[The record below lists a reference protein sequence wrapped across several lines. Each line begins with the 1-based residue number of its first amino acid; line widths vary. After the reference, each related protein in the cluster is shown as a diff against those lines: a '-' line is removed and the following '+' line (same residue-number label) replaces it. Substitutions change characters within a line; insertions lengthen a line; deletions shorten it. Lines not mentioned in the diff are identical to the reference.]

1 MQLTPEQVAQFAEDG
16 YLLLRGALT
25 DADLDP
31 IIAEYEEYIGHR
43 AEELLAAGHISALYV
58 DEPFDRRLISIC
70 REDDA
75 IYRELDIMYLRG
87 RASFEFLR
95 NDRLLDMVESLV
107 GPEITCSPI
116 QHTRA
121 KLPAGVTPSGSDPH
135 VAPWHQDAGVTWEEA
150 DPHFILTVWL
160 PLCAA
165 TPENGCLQILPRAH
179 RNGLV
184 QHHIKQGLGTVII
197 DEEMP
202 QTESLTLPMDKG
214 DVLLMDRDGRTT
226 IGKMSPSLIAA
237 WRKGKLVAQNQPL
250 AELVAVLDRYFDGW
264 IIVADRSLAKQPLT
278 GIYTLTDPKAALQAM
293 AQTQGATLREISPW
307 VLVLSRH

>member
-1 MQLTPEQVAQFAEDG
+1 MHLTPEQVAQFAEDG

-31 IIAEYEEYIGHR
+31 IIAEYEEYIGRR
-43 AEELLAAGHISALYV
+43 AEELLATGHISALYA
-58 DEPFDRRLISIC
+58 DEPFDRRLVSIC

-75 IYRELDIMYLRG
+75 IYRELDIMHLRG

-135 VAPWHQDAGVTWEEA
+135 VAPWHQDAGVTWEDA

-202 QTESLTLPMDKG
+202 QAEALTLPMDQG
-214 DVLLMDRDGRTT
+214 DVLLMDKQTPHRSTPNNADTVRWSMDLRYQETGTPTGRPFYPDFVARSRSNPASELRDYDEWCRR
-226 IGKMSPSLIAA
+226 
-237 WRKGKLVAQNQPL
+237 WV
-250 AELVAVLDRYFDGW
+250 E
-264 IIVADRSLAKQPLT
+264 SLA
-278 GIYTLTDPKAALQAM
+278 AV
-293 AQTQGATLREISPW
+293 QGQRIKSHRWE
-307 VLVLSRH
+307 VVQ

>member
-1 MQLTPEQVAQFAEDG
+1 MQLSPEQVAQFAEDG

-31 IIAEYEEYIGHR
+31 IIAEYEEYIGRR
-43 AEELLAAGHISALYV
+43 AEELLAAGDISALYA

-75 IYRELDIMYLRG
+75 IYKELDIMRLRG

-160 PLCAA
+160 PLGAA
-165 TPENGCLQILPRAH
+165 TPENGCLQIVPRAH

-202 QTESLTLPMDKG
+202 QTAQLTLPMDKG
-214 DVLLMDRDGRTT
+214 DVLLMDKQTPHRSTPNNADMVRWSMDLRYQQTGTPTGRPFHPDFVARSRSNPASELRDYDEWCRRWVE
-226 IGKMSPSLIAA
+226 SL
-237 WRKGKLVAQNQPL
+237 
-250 AELVAVLDRYFDGW
+250 EAVQGQG
-264 IIVADRSLAKQPLT
+264 V
-278 GIYTLTDPKAALQAM
+278 KAHRWAVVQ
-293 AQTQGATLREISPW
+293 
-307 VLVLSRH
+307 

>member
-1 MQLTPEQVAQFAEDG
+1 M
-16 YLLLRGALT
+16 
-25 DADLDP
+25 
-31 IIAEYEEYIGHR
+31 
-43 AEELLAAGHISALYV
+43 AAGHISALYA
-58 DEPFDRRLISIC
+58 DEPFDRRLVSIC

-165 TPENGCLQILPRAH
+165 TSENGCLQILPRAH

-184 QHHIKQGLGTVII
+184 QHHIKQGLGTHRAA
-197 DEEMP
+197 P
-202 QTESLTLPMDKG
+202 HQAGFGHG
-214 DVLLMDRDGRTT
+214 DHRRGN
-226 IGKMSPSLIAA
+226 AA
-237 WRKGKLVAQNQPL
+237 
-250 AELVAVLDRYFDGW
+250 
-264 IIVADRSLAKQPLT
+264 S
-278 GIYTLTDPKAALQAM
+278 
-293 AQTQGATLREISPW
+293 
-307 VLVLSRH
+307 

>member
-16 YLLLRGALT
+16 YLLLRGVLT

-31 IIAEYEEYIGHR
+31 IIAEYEEYIGRR
-43 AEELLAAGHISALYV
+43 AEGLLTAGHISALYA
-58 DEPFDRRLISIC
+58 DEPFDRRLVSIC

-75 IYRELDIMYLRG
+75 IYRELDIMHLRG

-202 QTESLTLPMDKG
+202 HTEALTLPMDKG
-214 DVLLMDRDGRTT
+214 DVLLMDKQTPHRSTPNNADTVRWSMDLRYQETGTPTGRPFHPDFVARSRSNPASELRDYDEWCR
-226 IGKMSPSLIAA
+226 
-237 WRKGKLVAQNQPL
+237 R
-250 AELVAVLDRYFDGW
+250 W
-264 IIVADRSLAKQPLT
+264 IESLAAVQ
-278 GIYTLTDPKAALQAM
+278 GQGFKAHRWEVVQ
-293 AQTQGATLREISPW
+293 
-307 VLVLSRH
+307 

>member
-25 DADLDP
+25 AADLDP
-31 IIAEYEEYIGHR
+31 IIAEYEEYIGFR
-43 AEELLAAGHISALYV
+43 AEELLAAGHISALYA

-75 IYRELDIMYLRG
+75 IYRELDIMHLRG
-87 RASFEFLR
+87 RASFEFLH
-95 NDRLLDMVESLV
+95 NDRLLDIVESLV

-214 DVLLMDRDGRTT
+214 DVLLMDKQTPHRSTPNNADTVRWSMDLRYQETGTPTGR
-226 IGKMSPSLIAA
+226 PFHPDF
-237 WRKGKLVAQNQPL
+237 VARSRSNP
-250 AELVAVLDRYFDGW
+250 ASELRVYDEWCRRWVE
-264 IIVADRSLAKQPLT
+264 SLAAVQGQ
-278 GIYTLTDPKAALQAM
+278 GIKSHRWEVVQ
-293 AQTQGATLREISPW
+293 
-307 VLVLSRH
+307 

>member
-1 MQLTPEQVAQFAEDG
+1 MQLSPEQVAQFAEDG

-31 IIAEYEEYIGHR
+31 IIAEYEEYIGRR
-43 AEELLAAGHISALYV
+43 AEELLAAGDISALYA

-75 IYRELDIMYLRG
+75 IYKELDIMRLRG

-95 NDRLLDMVESLV
+95 NDRLLDLVESLV

-121 KLPAGVTPSGSDPH
+121 KLPAGLTPGGSDPH

-160 PLCAA
+160 PLGAA

-197 DEEMP
+197 DDEMP
-202 QTESLTLPMDKG
+202 QIAQLTLPMDKG
-214 DVLLMDRDGRTT
+214 DVLLMDKQTPHRSTPNNADMVRWSMDLRYQQTGTPTGRPFHPDFVARSRSNPASELRDYDEWCRRWVE
-226 IGKMSPSLIAA
+226 SL
-237 WRKGKLVAQNQPL
+237 
-250 AELVAVLDRYFDGW
+250 EAVQGQG
-264 IIVADRSLAKQPLT
+264 V
-278 GIYTLTDPKAALQAM
+278 KAHRWAVV
-293 AQTQGATLREISPW
+293 E
-307 VLVLSRH
+307 

>member
-1 MQLTPEQVAQFAEDG
+1 MQLTAEQIGQFAEDG

-25 DADLDP
+25 AADLDP

-43 AEELLAAGHISALYV
+43 AAELLAAGHISALYA

-75 IYRELDIMYLRG
+75 IYRELDIMHFRG

-95 NDRLLDMVESLV
+95 NDGLLDMVESLV

-121 KLPAGVTPSGSDPH
+121 KLPTALTPSGSDPH
-135 VAPWHQDAGVTWEEA
+135 VAPWHQDAGVTWAEA

-165 TPENGCLQILPRAH
+165 TPENGCLQILPRTH

-202 QTESLTLPMDKG
+202 QTEVLTLPMDKG
-214 DVLLMDRDGRTT
+214 DVLLMDKQTPHRSTPNNADTVRWSMDLRYQQTGTPTGRPFHPDFVARSRSNPASELRDYDEWCRR
-226 IGKMSPSLIAA
+226 
-237 WRKGKLVAQNQPL
+237 WVA
-250 AELVAVLDRYFDGW
+250 
-264 IIVADRSLAKQPLT
+264 SLAAVQGQ
-278 GIYTLTDPKAALQAM
+278 GIKAHRWAVVQ
-293 AQTQGATLREISPW
+293 
-307 VLVLSRH
+307 

>member
-1 MQLTPEQVAQFAEDG
+1 MQLSPEQVAQFAEDG

-31 IIAEYEEYIGHR
+31 IIAEYEEYIGLR
-43 AEELLAAGHISALYV
+43 AEELLAAGDISALYA

-75 IYRELDIMYLRG
+75 IYKELDIMRLRG

-95 NDRLLDMVESLV
+95 NDRLLDLVESLV

-121 KLPAGVTPSGSDPH
+121 KLPAGLTPGGSDPH

-160 PLCAA
+160 PLGAA

-202 QTESLTLPMDKG
+202 QTAQLTLPMDKG
-214 DVLLMDRDGRTT
+214 DVLLMDKQTPHRSTSNNADMVRWSMDLRYQQTGTPTGRPFHPDFVARSRSNPASELRDYDEWCRRWVE
-226 IGKMSPSLIAA
+226 SL
-237 WRKGKLVAQNQPL
+237 
-250 AELVAVLDRYFDGW
+250 EAVQGQG
-264 IIVADRSLAKQPLT
+264 V
-278 GIYTLTDPKAALQAM
+278 KAHRWAVVQ
-293 AQTQGATLREISPW
+293 
-307 VLVLSRH
+307 

>member
-43 AEELLAAGHISALYV
+43 AEELLAAGDISALYA

-75 IYRELDIMYLRG
+75 IYRELDIMHLRG
-87 RASFEFLR
+87 RASFEFLH

-202 QTESLTLPMDKG
+202 QTEALTLPMDKG
-214 DVLLMDRDGRTT
+214 DVLLMDKQTPHRSTPNNADTVRWSMDLRYQKTGTPTGRPFHPDFVARSRSNPVSELRDYDEWCR
-226 IGKMSPSLIAA
+226 
-237 WRKGKLVAQNQPL
+237 Q
-250 AELVAVLDRYFDGW
+250 W
-264 IIVADRSLAKQPLT
+264 IESLAAVQGQ
-278 GIYTLTDPKAALQAM
+278 GIKSHRWEVVQ
-293 AQTQGATLREISPW
+293 
-307 VLVLSRH
+307 

>member
-1 MQLTPEQVAQFAEDG
+1 MQLSPEQVAQFAENG

-31 IIAEYEEYIGHR
+31 IIAEYEEYIGRR
-43 AEELLAAGHISALYV
+43 AEELLAAGDISDLYA
-58 DEPFDRRLISIC
+58 DEPFDRRLVSIC
-70 REDDA
+70 REDDE
-75 IYRELDIMYLRG
+75 IYRELDIMHLRG
-87 RASFEFLR
+87 RASFEFLC

-121 KLPAGVTPSGSDPH
+121 KLPSGVTPSGSDPH

-179 RNGLV
+179 RNGMV

-214 DVLLMDRDGRTT
+214 DVLLMDKQTRTARRPTTRTRCAGAWICAISRRGRRPVA
-226 IGKMSPSLIAA
+226 PSIPTSWPAA
-237 WRKGKLVAQNQPL
+237 GPIPR
-250 AELVAVLDRYFDGW
+250 
-264 IIVADRSLAKQPLT
+264 
-278 GIYTLTDPKAALQAM
+278 
-293 AQTQGATLREISPW
+293 
-307 VLVLSRH
+307 LS

>member
-1 MQLTPEQVAQFAEDG
+1 MQLIPEQVAQFAEDG
-16 YLLLRGALT
+16 YLLLRGALI

-31 IIAEYEEYIGHR
+31 IIAEYEEYIGRR
-43 AEELLAAGHISALYV
+43 AEELLAAGHISALYA
-58 DEPFDRRLISIC
+58 DESFDRRLVSIC
-70 REDDA
+70 REDEA

-95 NDRLLDMVESLV
+95 NDRLLDMIESLV

-121 KLPAGVTPSGSDPH
+121 KLPAGVTPSGSDSH

-179 RNGLV
+179 QNGLV

-214 DVLLMDRDGRTT
+214 DVLLMDKQTPHRSTPNNADTVRWSMDLRYQETGTPTGRPFYPDFVARSRSNPASELRDYDEWCR
-226 IGKMSPSLIAA
+226 
-237 WRKGKLVAQNQPL
+237 Q
-250 AELVAVLDRYFDGW
+250 W
-264 IIVADRSLAKQPLT
+264 IESLAAVQGQ
-278 GIYTLTDPKAALQAM
+278 GIKPHRWEVVQ
-293 AQTQGATLREISPW
+293 
-307 VLVLSRH
+307 

>member
-31 IIAEYEEYIGHR
+31 IIAEYEEYIGRR
-43 AEELLAAGHISALYV
+43 AEELLAAGDISALYA

-75 IYRELDIMYLRG
+75 IYKELDIMRLRG

-135 VAPWHQDAGVTWEEA
+135 VAPWHEDAGVTWEEA

-160 PLCAA
+160 PLGAA
-165 TPENGCLQILPRAH
+165 TPENGCLQIVPRAH

-202 QTESLTLPMDKG
+202 QTAQLTLPMDKG
-214 DVLLMDRDGRTT
+214 DVLLMDKQTPHRSTPNNADMVRWSMDLRYQQTGTPTGRPFHPDFVARSRSNPASELRDYDEWCRRWVE
-226 IGKMSPSLIAA
+226 SL
-237 WRKGKLVAQNQPL
+237 
-250 AELVAVLDRYFDGW
+250 EAVQGQG
-264 IIVADRSLAKQPLT
+264 V
-278 GIYTLTDPKAALQAM
+278 KAHRWAVVQ
-293 AQTQGATLREISPW
+293 
-307 VLVLSRH
+307 

>member
-1 MQLTPEQVAQFAEDG
+1 MQLSPEQVTQFAEDG

-25 DADLDP
+25 GADLDP

-43 AEELLAAGHISALYV
+43 AEELLAAGHISALYA

-165 TPENGCLQILPRAH
+165 TPENGCLQILPRVH

-202 QTESLTLPMDKG
+202 QTEALTLPMDKG
-214 DVLLMDRDGRTT
+214 DVLLMDKQTPHRSTPNNADTVRWSMDLRYQQTGTPTGRPFYPDFVARSRSNPASELRDYDEWCRQ
-226 IGKMSPSLIAA
+226 
-237 WRKGKLVAQNQPL
+237 WV
-250 AELVAVLDRYFDGW
+250 E
-264 IIVADRSLAKQPLT
+264 SLAAVQGQ
-278 GIYTLTDPKAALQAM
+278 GIKSHRWEVVQ
-293 AQTQGATLREISPW
+293 
-307 VLVLSRH
+307 

>member
-1 MQLTPEQVAQFAEDG
+1 MQLTPEQVAQFAENG

-31 IIAEYEEYIGHR
+31 IIAEYEEYIGRR
-43 AEELLAAGHISALYV
+43 AEELLAAGHISALYA
-58 DEPFDRRLISIC
+58 DESFDRRLVSVC

-75 IYRELDIMYLRG
+75 IYKELDIMHLRG

-95 NDRLLDMVESLV
+95 NDRLLDLVESLV

-116 QHTRA
+116 QHIRA
-121 KLPAGVTPSGSDPH
+121 KLPAGVTPSGSDSH

-202 QTESLTLPMDKG
+202 QTEALTLPMDKG
-214 DVLLMDRDGRTT
+214 DVLLMNKQTPHRSTPNNADTVRWSMDLRYQETGTPTGRPFHPDFVARSRSNPVSELRDYDEWCRR
-226 IGKMSPSLIAA
+226 
-237 WRKGKLVAQNQPL
+237 WV
-250 AELVAVLDRYFDGW
+250 E
-264 IIVADRSLAKQPLT
+264 SLAAVQEQ
-278 GIYTLTDPKAALQAM
+278 GVKAHRWEVVQ
-293 AQTQGATLREISPW
+293 
-307 VLVLSRH
+307 

>member
-1 MQLTPEQVAQFAEDG
+1 MQLSPKQVAQFAEDG

-31 IIAEYEEYIGHR
+31 IIAEYEGYIGCR
-43 AEELLAAGHISALYV
+43 AEELLAAGHISSLYA

-75 IYRELDIMYLRG
+75 IYRELDIMHLRG

-214 DVLLMDRDGRTT
+214 DVLLMDKQTPHRSTPNNADTVRWSMDLRYQETGTPTGRPFYPDFVARSRSNPASELRDYDEWCRQ
-226 IGKMSPSLIAA
+226 
-237 WRKGKLVAQNQPL
+237 WV
-250 AELVAVLDRYFDGW
+250 E
-264 IIVADRSLAKQPLT
+264 SLAAVQGQ
-278 GIYTLTDPKAALQAM
+278 GIKSHRWEVVQ
-293 AQTQGATLREISPW
+293 
-307 VLVLSRH
+307 

>member
-31 IIAEYEEYIGHR
+31 IIAEYEEYIGRR
-43 AEELLAAGHISALYV
+43 AEELLAAGDISALYA
-58 DEPFDRRLISIC
+58 DEPFDRRLVSIC

-75 IYRELDIMYLRG
+75 IYRELDIMHLRG
-87 RASFEFLR
+87 RASFEFLH
-95 NDRLLDMVESLV
+95 NDHLLDLVESLV

-116 QHTRA
+116 QHIRA
-121 KLPAGVTPSGSDPH
+121 KLPSGVTPSGSDPH

-160 PLCAA
+160 PLGAA
-165 TPENGCLQILPRAH
+165 TPENGCLQILPCAH

-214 DVLLMDRDGRTT
+214 DVLLMDKQTPHRSTPNNADTVRWSMDLRYQQTGTPTGRPFHPDFVARSRANPASELRDYDEWCRQ
-226 IGKMSPSLIAA
+226 
-237 WRKGKLVAQNQPL
+237 WV
-250 AELVAVLDRYFDGW
+250 D
-264 IIVADRSLAKQPLT
+264 SLAAVQ
-278 GIYTLTDPKAALQAM
+278 GQGFKAHRWEVVQ
-293 AQTQGATLREISPW
+293 
-307 VLVLSRH
+307 

>member
-31 IIAEYEEYIGHR
+31 IIAEYEEYIGRR
-43 AEELLAAGHISALYV
+43 AEELLAAGHISALYA

-75 IYRELDIMYLRG
+75 IYKELDIMHLRG

-197 DEEMP
+197 DDEMP
-202 QTESLTLPMDKG
+202 QIAQLTLPMDKG
-214 DVLLMDRDGRTT
+214 DVLLMDKQTPHRSTPNNADMVRWSMDLRYQQTGTPTGRPFHPDFVARSRSNPASELRDYDEWCRRWVEA
-226 IGKMSPSLIAA
+226 LAA
-237 WRKGKLVAQNQPL
+237 VQGQGVKAHRW
-250 AELVAVLDRYFDGW
+250 AV
-264 IIVADRSLAKQPLT
+264 VQ
-278 GIYTLTDPKAALQAM
+278 
-293 AQTQGATLREISPW
+293 
-307 VLVLSRH
+307 

>member
-25 DADLDP
+25 DADFDP
-31 IIAEYEEYIGHR
+31 IIAEYEEYIGRR
-43 AEELLAAGHISALYV
+43 AEELLAAGHISALYA
-58 DEPFDRRLISIC
+58 DEPFDHRLVSIC

-121 KLPAGVTPSGSDPH
+121 KLPSGVTPSGSDSH

-202 QTESLTLPMDKG
+202 QTEALTLPMDKG
-214 DVLLMDRDGRTT
+214 DVLLMDKQTPHRSTPNNADTVRWSMDLRYQKTGTPTGRPFYPDFVARSRSNPASELRDYDEWCR
-226 IGKMSPSLIAA
+226 
-237 WRKGKLVAQNQPL
+237 Q
-250 AELVAVLDRYFDGW
+250 W
-264 IIVADRSLAKQPLT
+264 IESLAAVQGQ
-278 GIYTLTDPKAALQAM
+278 GIKSHRWEVVQ
-293 AQTQGATLREISPW
+293 
-307 VLVLSRH
+307 

>member
-1 MQLTPEQVAQFAEDG
+1 MQLSPEQVAQFAEDG
-16 YLLLRGALT
+16 YLLLHGALT
-25 DADLDP
+25 AADLDP
-31 IIAEYEEYIGHR
+31 IITEYEEYIDRR
-43 AEELLAAGHISALYV
+43 AGELLAAGDISALYA

-75 IYRELDIMYLRG
+75 IYKELDIMRFRG

-95 NDRLLDMVESLV
+95 NDRLLDMAESLV

-121 KLPAGVTPSGSDPH
+121 KLPAGLTPGGSDPH

-165 TPENGCLQILPRAH
+165 TPENGCLQIVPRAH
-179 RNGLV
+179 GNGLV
-184 QHHIKQGLGTVII
+184 RHHIKQGLGTVII

-202 QTESLTLPMDKG
+202 PPAPLTLPMDKG
-214 DVLLMDRDGRTT
+214 DVLLMDKQTPHRSTPNHADTVRWSMDLRYQKTGTPTGRPFHPDFVARSRSNPASELRDYDEWCRRWVE
-226 IGKMSPSLIAA
+226 SL
-237 WRKGKLVAQNQPL
+237 
-250 AELVAVLDRYFDGW
+250 EAVQGQG
-264 IIVADRSLAKQPLT
+264 V
-278 GIYTLTDPKAALQAM
+278 KAHRWAVV
-293 AQTQGATLREISPW
+293 E
-307 VLVLSRH
+307 

>member
-31 IIAEYEEYIGHR
+31 IIAEYEEYIDRR
-43 AEELLAAGHISALYV
+43 AEELLAAGDISALYA

-75 IYRELDIMYLRG
+75 IYKELDIMRLRG

-160 PLCAA
+160 PLGAA

-197 DEEMP
+197 AEEMP
-202 QTESLTLPMDKG
+202 QTAQLTLPMDKG
-214 DVLLMDRDGRTT
+214 DVLLMDKQTPHRSTPNNADMVRWSMDLRYQQTGTPTGRPFHPDFVARSRSNPASELRDYDEWCRRWVE
-226 IGKMSPSLIAA
+226 SL
-237 WRKGKLVAQNQPL
+237 
-250 AELVAVLDRYFDGW
+250 EAVQGQG
-264 IIVADRSLAKQPLT
+264 V
-278 GIYTLTDPKAALQAM
+278 KAHRWAVVQ
-293 AQTQGATLREISPW
+293 
-307 VLVLSRH
+307 

>member
-31 IIAEYEEYIGHR
+31 IIAEYEEYIGRR
-43 AEELLAAGHISALYV
+43 AEELLAAGDISALYA
-58 DEPFDRRLISIC
+58 DEPFDRRLVSIC
-70 REDDA
+70 REDDE
-75 IYRELDIMYLRG
+75 IYKELDIMRFRG
-87 RASFEFLR
+87 RASFEFLL
-95 NDRLLDMVESLV
+95 NDRLLDLVESLV

-121 KLPAGVTPSGSDPH
+121 KLPSGVAPSGSDPH

-160 PLCAA
+160 PLGAA

-214 DVLLMDRDGRTT
+214 DVLLMDKQTPHRSTPNHADTVRWSMDLRYQQTGR
-226 IGKMSPSLIAA
+226 
-237 WRKGKLVAQNQPL
+237 RLVAPSIPTS
-250 AELVAVLDRYFDGW
+250 W
-264 IIVADRSLAKQPLT
+264 P
-278 GIYTLTDPKAALQAM
+278 AA
-293 AQTQGATLREISPW
+293 GPIPR
-307 VLVLSRH
+307 LS

>member
-31 IIAEYEEYIGHR
+31 IIAEYEEYIGRR
-43 AEELLAAGHISALYV
+43 AEELLAAGDISALYA

-75 IYRELDIMYLRG
+75 IYKELDIMRLRG

-160 PLCAA
+160 PLGAA
-165 TPENGCLQILPRAH
+165 TPENGCLQIVPRAH

-202 QTESLTLPMDKG
+202 QTAQLPLPMDKG
-214 DVLLMDRDGRTT
+214 DVLLMDKQTPHRSTPNNADMVRWSMDLRYQQTGTPTGRPFHPDFVARSRSNPASELRDYDEWCRRWVE
-226 IGKMSPSLIAA
+226 SL
-237 WRKGKLVAQNQPL
+237 
-250 AELVAVLDRYFDGW
+250 EAVQGQG
-264 IIVADRSLAKQPLT
+264 V
-278 GIYTLTDPKAALQAM
+278 KAHRWAVVQ
-293 AQTQGATLREISPW
+293 
-307 VLVLSRH
+307 